1 MVVAQRKSHVEHFIV
16 IFCCCSRTA
25 GLDALCTSP
34 LDFGLDVEKD
44 SSVAASPATDNKV
57 RGGVKLSPDLAF
69 DSTGDVSGLAAVIFS
84 ELGEGERDREVGPLA
99 FGLSGP
105 FPAS

>member
-16 IFCCCSRTA
+16 ICCCCSRTA

-44 SSVAASPATDNKV
+44 SSVAASPVVGNEGRVDV
-57 RGGVKLSPDLAF
+57 GLSPDLAF
-69 DSTGDVSGLAAVIFS
+69 DSRGDVSGLIVVILA
-84 ELGEGERDREVGPLA
+84 ELGDGERDREDGPLA

>member
-1 MVVAQRKSHVEHFIV
+1 MVVAQRKSQVEHFIV
-16 IFCCCSRTA
+16 ICCSRTA

-44 SSVAASPATDNKV
+44 SSVAASPAAGNEGRV
-57 RGGVKLSPDLAF
+57 GVELSPDLAL
-69 DSTGDVSGLAAVIFS
+69 DSTGDVSGLAVVILA
-84 ELGEGERDREVGPLA
+84 ELGDGERDREDGPLA
-99 FGLSGP
+99 LGLSGP

>member
-16 IFCCCSRTA
+16 ICCCCSRTA

-34 LDFGLDVEKD
+34 LDFGLEVEND
-44 SSVAASPATDNKV
+44 SSVTASPVADNEV
-57 RGGVKLSPDLAF
+57 RVGVKLSPDFSF
-69 DSTGDVSGLAAVIFS
+69 DSTGDVSGLAVVILA
-84 ELGEGERDREVGPLA
+84 ELGEGERDREDGPLA